1 MVRCRIHLFLPPG
14 WELGEGTAADPTAV
28 LALGEQLAGRCRRA
42 AEQVAA
48 LAARGWRCRVGRYEV
63 VAEKGCGRAAAM
75 RDFLRAGLDPVAL
88 DLQEVA
94 G

>member
-14 WELGEGTAADPTAV
+14 WELGEGAAADPAAV
-28 LALGEQLAGRCRRA
+28 AALGEQLARRCRRA

-48 LAARGWRCRVGRYEV
+48 LAARGWHCRVARYEL
-63 VAEKGCGRAAAM
+63 VAEKACNRAAAM

-88 DLQEVA
+88 DLEEVA
-94 G
+94 